1 MAPSLVPAPVAAVLV
16 LAGLM
21 LVLALLLTAAHSSG
35 AIELPPALL
44 PSSPICLGMMWPS
57 FVAWVHLQHATVKN
71 TCQVSDE
78 VDSSLR
84 AYLV

>member
-1 MAPSLVPAPVAAVLV
+1 
-16 LAGLM
+16 M
-21 LVLALLLTAAHSSG
+21 LVLALLLTAAHFSG

-57 FVAWVHLQHATVKN
+57 FVAWAHAHFAAVKN
-71 TCQVSDE
+71 NCQVSDE